1 MTTAASKL
9 RSGLLVEALSEMPGS
24 KAHDI
29 DAYCHG
35 WLSSIAAAF
44 VEESEVS
51 RAFAKSTVERLIKL
65 GGAQ

>member
-9 RSGLLVEALSEMPGS
+9 RRGLLVEALSEMPGS

-35 WLSSIAAAF
+35 WLSSIATAF

-51 RAFAKSTVERLIKL
+51 AEVS
-65 GGAQ
+65 GAGTAPAGLPG

>member
-9 RSGLLVEALSEMPGS
+9 RRGLLVEALSEMPGS

-44 VEESEVS
+44 FEESEVS
-51 RAFAKSTVERLIKL
+51 AEVS
-65 GGAQ
+65 GAGTASAGLPG

>member
-9 RSGLLVEALSEMPGS
+9 RRGLLVEALSEMPGS

-51 RAFAKSTVERLIKL
+51 AEVS
-65 GGAQ
+65 GAGTASAGLPG